1 MEWGVGRMELGVGS
15 VGLRVESLEEILTNG
30 VRWDERV

>member
-15 VGLRVESLEEILTNG
+15 VGLRVESLEEILITG
-30 VRWDERV
+30 VIWDEWV